1 MVKKPRTLSPSTG
14 ASLRAAAALGLRKAT
29 HCVKTFQVWKPG
41 KSEIHGAGLHFT
53 GKGLAD
59 AL

>member
-1 MVKKPRTLSPSTG
+1 MVIKPCTLSPSMG

-29 HCVKTFQVWKPG
+29 HCDMTFQVWKPG

-53 GKGLAD
+53 DRGLAK

>member
-1 MVKKPRTLSPSTG
+1 MG

-29 HCVKTFQVWKPG
+29 HCDMTFQVWKPG

-53 GKGLAD
+53 DRGLAK